1 MKKLLPAVL
10 ALSAAA
16 VSLPSHAVT
25 VVQWDFEDPTTPA
38 DLANATALPAVAAS
52 LGTGTAIGQHASA
65 STDWTT
71 PVGNGSANA
80 LSSNTW
86 AIGDYY
92 QFSFATTGYA
102 DMVLSFD
109 QTGSNTG
116 PRDFALTY
124 STNGVDFTAFAD
136 YDVLANGSVG
146 GSWSSGTYNSAY
158 TFSFDLSAISA
169 LDNQASIMVRLV
181 ATSTTALNGSTV
193 ASGGTNRIDN
203 FSVTMAPVPEPETF
217 ALMLGGLAVVARL
230 ARRRKA

>member
-16 VSLPSHAVT
+16 LALPTHAVT
-25 VVQWDFEDPTTPA
+25 VVQWDFEGSTTPA
-38 DLANATALPAVAAS
+38 DLTSAGLPAVAAS
-52 LGTGTAIGQHASA
+52 LGTGAATGQHASA
-65 STDWTT
+65 STAWTT
-71 PVGNGSANA
+71 PSGNGSANA
-80 LSSNTW
+80 LSSTAW

-92 QFSFATTGYA
+92 QFSFATTGYK

-136 YDVLANGSVG
+136 YDVLANGSAG
-146 GSWSSGTYNSAY
+146 GSWSSSTYKIGY

-169 LDNQASIMVRLV
+169 LDNQASVMVRLV
-181 ATSTTALNGSTV
+181 ATSTTALNGGTV

-203 FSVTMAPVPEPETF
+203 FSVTMAPVPEPETY
-217 ALMLGGLAVVARL
+217 ALMLAGLVAVARV